1 MQTESKK
8 NPSKIPLVLL
18 RYNHNQKKIKR
29 KSKNKSVKR
38 LRCICDNPW
47 VFFDLS
53 SVAVGSQSAMQ
64 QYYLPTIYIIWRWTG
79 ISLAIIRSVSLR
91 LQNEG
96 QKKLTD
102 CTDAHGVFSRIFL
115 TFVFRCKGI
124 INGFASVAACGCC
137 DSDCRVTCCN
147 IAYIHCPKE
156 SKCRPLAKS
165 V

>member
-1 MQTESKK
+1 M
-8 NPSKIPLVLL
+8 
-18 RYNHNQKKIKR
+18 H
-29 KSKNKSVKR
+29 
-38 LRCICDNPW
+38 
-47 VFFDLS
+47 
-53 SVAVGSQSAMQ
+53 
-64 QYYLPTIYIIWRWTG
+64 IY

-96 QKKLTD
+96 QKK
-102 CTDAHGVFSRIFL
+102 AHGLSQMHTESLTRIFL

-137 DSDCRVTCCN
+137 DSNYRVICCN